1 MAKFQNELAEIIWNL
16 KRQLLDIID
25 AAATT
30 AELTLF
36 ELFGETSDTL
46 PFLDKLKSVAER
58 AAPWFSR
65 LSNFQLRIAE
75 SQPVIPADMLNLVN
89 QSIERIQREIPA
101 MERSIQE
108 VKTEWNLP

>member
-1 MAKFQNELAEIIWNL
+1 MAKFTNELEEIIWQL

-25 AAATT
+25 TATA
-30 AELTLF
+30 AELNLF
-36 ELFGETSDTL
+36 EMVGETSDTM
-46 PFLDKLKSVAER
+46 PFLDELKSVAER

-75 SQPVIPADMLNLVN
+75 AQPAITADMLNLVN
-89 QSIERIQREIPA
+89 QSIERIQMEIPA
-101 MERSIQE
+101 MTRSIQE

>member
-1 MAKFQNELAEIIWNL
+1 MAKFQNEFGEIIWTL

-25 AAATT
+25 AATA

-36 ELFGETSDTL
+36 EMVGETSETL
-46 PFLDKLKSVAER
+46 PFLDELKNVAER

-65 LSNFQLRIAE
+65 LSNFQLRTAE
-75 SQPVIPADMLNLVN
+75 AQPAIPADMLNLVN
-89 QSIERIQREIPA
+89 QSIERIQIEIPA

-108 VKTEWNLP
+108 VKTEWNLL

>member
-1 MAKFQNELAEIIWNL
+1 MAKFPNELAEKIWNL

-25 AAATT
+25 AATT

-36 ELFGETSDTL
+36 ELLGETNDTS
-46 PFLDKLKSVAER
+46 PFLDELKSVAER

-75 SQPVIPADMLNLVN
+75 SQPAIPPDMLNLVN

>member
-1 MAKFQNELAEIIWNL
+1 MAKFPKELAEIIWNL
-16 KRQLLDIID
+16 KRQLLDIVD
-25 AAATT
+25 AATA

-36 ELFGETSDTL
+36 QLFGETSDTI
-46 PFLDKLKSVAER
+46 PFLDELKSVAER
-58 AAPWFSR
+58 ATPWFSR

-75 SQPVIPADMLNLVN
+75 SQPTIPADMLNLVY
-89 QSIERIQREIPA
+89 QSIERIQIEIPA

>member
-1 MAKFQNELAEIIWNL
+1 MAKFPRELAEIIWNL
-16 KRQLLDIID
+16 KRQLLDIVD
-25 AAATT
+25 ATA

-36 ELFGETSDTL
+36 QLFGETSDTM
-46 PFLDKLKSVAER
+46 PFLDELKRVAER
-58 AAPWFSR
+58 ATPWFSR

-75 SQPVIPADMLNLVN
+75 SQPTIPADMLNLVY
-89 QSIERIQREIPA
+89 QSIERIQIEIPA

>member
-1 MAKFQNELAEIIWNL
+1 MAKISSDLEETIWNL

-25 AAATT
+25 SATS

-36 ELFGETSDTL
+36 EQFGETNDTIPLLDELKNVSD
-46 PFLDKLKSVAER
+46 R
-58 AAPWFSR
+58 ASPWFSR

-75 SQPVIPADMLNLVN
+75 VQPTISADMLNLVY
-89 QSIERIQREIPA
+89 QSVERLQVEIPA

-108 VKTEWNLP
+108 VKNEWNLP

>member
-1 MAKFQNELAEIIWNL
+1 MAKFPNELAENIWNL

-25 AAATT
+25 AATT

-36 ELFGETSDTL
+36 ELLGETNDTS
-46 PFLDKLKSVAER
+46 PFLDELKSVAER

-75 SQPVIPADMLNLVN
+75 SQPTIPPDMLNLVN